1 MHADLKENPHLQKM
15 MVTFKFLQPRHTSF
29 IQWMDSHMKTLQKR
43 NNFIIWGERFTSTV
57 YWASDMHLD
66 LVMWK
71 TGIEMRMWRALEIL
85 LVHQGPG
92 PSVLGDHEL
101 SVEPYPVSVHNS
113 RGRYCHA
120 CKGKMQRRR
129 NRETEQTGHQ
139 CHRFMIYVRC
149 RCA

>member
-1 MHADLKENPHLQKM
+1 MHADLKENPHLQKK

-29 IQWMDSHMKTLQKR
+29 IQWMDSHMRTLQKGTTLSFEG
-43 NNFIIWGERFTSTV
+43 NV

-101 SVEPYPVSVHNS
+101 WALPCFCSQLP
-113 RGRYCHA
+113 G
-120 CKGKMQRRR
+120 
-129 NRETEQTGHQ
+129 
-139 CHRFMIYVRC
+139 
-149 RCA
+149 